1 MAKKGNRLAGVA
13 EGEKSVG
20 ASVGRVAGAKRR
32 PRVRARVGRRQRRP
46 LVLRRPGTTFLVVF
60 AVVCLGALTVGLLA
74 ASQTIF
80 APAPP
85 PSKHSAGFL
94 GGTSPANSGLV
105 GRPIDGTILALS
117 VANSVVAIQPD
128 SGPPIQAAVLPT
140 SKITLAGKAAQLGSL
155 IPGEAV
161 VVVFAKGSSG
171 QLVVAQLQDIVSV
184 PTNTPSPTFVPTPT
198 PRPTPTPPASPPAQ
212 PSVPIVSPPSP

>member
-1 MAKKGNRLAGVA
+1 MAQKGNRLAGVA

-20 ASVGRVAGAKRR
+20 GSVARQAGAKRR

-46 LVLRRPGTTFLVVF
+46 LILRRPGMTFLVIF

-94 GGTSPANSGLV
+94 GGTSAANSGLV
-105 GRPIDGTILALS
+105 GRSIDGTILALS

-128 SGPPIQAAVLPT
+128 SGQPIQAAVLPT
-140 SKITLAGKAAQLGSL
+140 SKITLAGKPAQLGSL

-171 QLVVAQLQDIVSV
+171 QLVVAQLQDIESV
-184 PTNTPSPTFVPTPT
+184 PTNTPSPTYVPTPT
-198 PRPTPTPPASPPAQ
+198 PRPTPPPPASPPAQ
-212 PSVPIVSPPSP
+212 PSGPIVSPSSP